1 MPLINLNQ
9 AKTLLQ
15 INVSTYDTL
24 INMLIPIIENEIVE
38 YCNNEF
44 IATYESL
51 NGIMPT
57 VYMYSNTMY
66 FTTLDN
72 SLNDDTEDFTTKN
85 FKTGD
90 VLRVYNSLHND
101 RMYTIISI
109 ATHKIILD
117 SINIVNDESSGN
129 TFVVARVD
137 FPETLKFT
145 ASRMIKWGMQKYGF
159 FKQEKFD
166 DYSYTRDEKL
176 VKGYP
181 ESIISGL
188 NDYRSLYRKTIPSNI
203 LYYRQ
208 I

>member
-1 MPLINLNQ
+1 MPLISLSEV
-9 AKTLLQ
+9 KTLLQ

-24 INMLIPIIENEIVE
+24 ILMLIPIIENEIIE

-44 IATYESL
+44 IGTYESTQ
-51 NGIMPT
+51 GIMPT
-57 VYMYSNTMY
+57 VYTYSNTMY

-72 SLNDDTEDFTTKN
+72 SLNDDTEDFTTKK
-85 FKTGD
+85 FKVGD
-90 VLRVYNSLHND
+90 VIRVYNSLHND
-101 RMYTIISI
+101 RMYTITSI

-117 SINIVNDESSGN
+117 SINTAYDESAGN
-129 TFVVARVD
+129 TLVIARVD
-137 FPETLKFT
+137 FPQKLKFI
-145 ASRMIKWGMQKYGF
+145 AARMIKWGMQKYGF

-176 VKGYP
+176 INGYP

-188 NDYRSLYRKTIPSNI
+188 ADNRSLYRKTIPYNI

-208 I
+208 Q